1 MHNAV
6 FSGKLYEA
14 EFGRL
19 NKQIAG
25 CFESGPGALPVDRR
39 DKNVRAAIVP
49 SCNYLVSGGAAAWA
63 YKEIAETKFPEAYII
78 IGSTDLG
85 TKTYLSLEDFETP
98 LGLAKNMKMYL
109 REDDVVIDESIHR
122 MERGIEMQL
131 PFLQHISKERFDN
144 VRIIPILVGNSD
156 FDSLRGIANAI
167 SRINKKY
174 IVIASCNLSYYG
186 DRLWKVPFRYN
197 IGEEIKAADM
207 NIIELIT
214 NGDLEGF
221 WKLATRFNMRDRGV
235 ICVLLEILRGRSGR
249 LLMYDDSKKFTGTD
263 NFISYCSMVFE

>member
-1 MHNAV
+1 MRNAI

-19 NKQIAG
+19 DKQIAG
-25 CFESGPGALPVDRR
+25 CFESGPGALPLDRR

-49 SCNYLVSGGAAAWA
+49 NCNYLVSGNAAAWA
-63 YKEIAETKFPEAYII
+63 YKEIAETKFPDVFII
-78 IGSTDLG
+78 LGSTDLG
-85 TKTYLSLEDFETP
+85 NKTYLSLEDFETP

-109 REDDVVIDESIHR
+109 RENNVVIDESIHR

-131 PFLQHISKERFDN
+131 PFLQYISKERFDN
-144 VRIIPILVGNSD
+144 VRIMPVLVGNSD
-156 FDSLRGIANAI
+156 LDSLRGIANAI

-174 IVIASCNLSYYG
+174 IVIASCNLSYFG
-186 DRLWKVPFRYN
+186 ERLWKVPFRYN
-197 IGEEIKAADM
+197 IGEEMRAADM
-207 NIIELIT
+207 TTTELIMR
-214 NGDLEGF
+214 GDLEGF

-249 LLMYDDSKKFTGTD
+249 LLMYDDSKRFTGTD